1 MGVTITKFNDLEG
14 MTMDAET
21 RERFRRIG
29 LSYPGEEQEE
39 VDPESEMWFG
49 PLMMDFKVLRPSAFC
64 KITDIPPSD
73 DVVSD

>member
-1 MGVTITKFNDLEG
+1 MGVTTIRYNDLEG

-39 VDPESEMWFG
+39 VDPESGMWFG
-49 PLMMDFKVLRPSAFC
+49 PLMMDFKVLRPSAFRM
-64 KITDIPPSD
+64 IDLGPED
-73 DVVSD
+73 EVVSD